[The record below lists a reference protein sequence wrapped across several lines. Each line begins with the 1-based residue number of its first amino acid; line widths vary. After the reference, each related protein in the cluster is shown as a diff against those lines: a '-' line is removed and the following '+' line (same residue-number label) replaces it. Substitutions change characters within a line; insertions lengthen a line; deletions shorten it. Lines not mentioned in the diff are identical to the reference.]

1 MFSYLPF
8 IVIILV
14 LLMSTIKIL
23 NEYERGV
30 VFRLGE
36 FVAVR
41 GPGLILVIPGLEKM
55 MKIDLRVV
63 TMDVPTQDI
72 ITKDNVSMKLN
83 GVVYFRVNNPEKA
96 VIQVENFY
104 HATAQISQTT
114 LRSVAGQYELD
125 DLLSSREEINDRLQI
140 ILDELTEPWGV
151 KVTNVELKA
160 IDLPEEMQRA
170 MAKQAQAERDKRAK
184 IIGAE
189 GEFQAAK
196 KLAEAAE
203 VLATQ
208 KDALTLR
215 YLDTMRDVSQ
225 GSGKSSIIFQSHW
238 IFSTLLKS
246 SIYRPK
252 FPFGLFLQKKRLRK
266 LKKNSYWSIKAMR
279 GKHGINY

>member
-36 FVAVR
+36 FVGVR
-41 GPGLILVIPGLEKM
+41 GPGLIFIIPGLEKM

-225 GSGKSSIIFQSHW
+225 GSGKSTVIFPVPLD
-238 IFSTLLKS
+238 IFKVFTNK
-246 SIYRPK
+246 
-252 FPFGLFLQKKRLRK
+252 
-266 LKKNSYWSIKAMR
+266 
-279 GKHGINY
+279 